1 MTSEIMSPRNSAE
14 PEHSSSRR
22 GDAGAA
28 SPTDDVDR
36 SNDADATH
44 LHTQRGVK
52 RSRDDEDQS
61 DAGPVS
67 ARARGSASSEAG
79 SGAADTA
86 DGATSEVKGATP
98 VVHSSRD
105 PNEDKVAPGSAPY
118 WPGYM
123 NSVFGKN
130 GGPVPR
136 NLPVKRYDGEPLTR
150 ADLQHAVLCHIF
162 GDTQRVFT
170 NPRPGTLD
178 LEGQERPFVTPMFP
192 YGMAP
197 TCARPSDE
205 SAEEHEAYQTRLRAW
220 QEASEGGDE
229 ERRKR
234 GLPCPGDKL
243 LTFKELYLE
252 ALLSSS
258 RCTKTMRDKLLA
270 EEEYAEDFG
279 KVNLLVNV
287 GRINTTLAFYPEM
300 KTVLRSYHPL
310 ASLQKCENTRRNM
323 QDAPRMKSLLKA
335 SLIETEKPGPAGTN
349 NATAANALAKAAS
362 SSHPA
367 QGEEIGEVASN
378 FTELI
383 AKRRR
388 LTKYAARKQEL
399 GETREPIHPITSVIN
414 MVFLLLNHA
423 PDITAMHFAAPHD
436 LYTLFFPHGDYP
448 VPARERARVF
458 LWLVWHYL
466 ERHEY
471 VPPDQQPPNPFDD
484 DFSRKS
490 AADAATAYAGLSKE
504 EQDRISA
511 EGLWRGIKNPA
522 YDPASQR
529 RDEQKVALASA
540 QVALTAGKRD
550 TVREQLR
557 KAGVPLGAASKNVE
571 KADPDAKESE
581 VDEFPPSSTWED
593 ALVPLP
599 EEYLHRL
606 LAPKLSVVSIAES
619 AKENVDAQ
627 DEIDWALEVRQD
639 RSAFLLKVQ
648 QEEQLKATGG
658 LEYSMTEDYGRVES
672 PMDTDPGTD
681 AKGPRSSLPSRGGG
695 KGLRG
700 KPKGRVPNTTGGG
713 SAYPLANI
721 LAAAKDQSLAHARRE
736 STTPAQGTG
745 DANANEPVGQSAA
758 SGPTGGT
765 ERAHVKGRTA
775 RQLPRPP
782 HLWGLDLSVPAA
794 PNGIARNRN
803 MSSAAHFAAQAAAL
817 SLPRTSWRRILER
830 ARRGVGDASYESGD
844 EAVYEEE
851 AKDERPRGEISR
863 ILRCLRDTRTLRGQL
878 QVPANYPYPK
888 ESDQAEDGQGL
899 SSADPPFPSVLAVG
913 RAQPAAR
920 ASDEEMNAD
929 LGEDEDEEE
938 EEEDEIIDDDDE
950 L

>member
-1 MTSEIMSPRNSAE
+1 MSTRDNAE
-14 PEHSSSRR
+14 PDHSSSRR
-22 GDAGAA
+22 GDARAA
-28 SPTDDVDR
+28 SPTDDVDH

-44 LHTQRGVK
+44 VHTQRGVK
-52 RSRDDEDQS
+52 RSRGDEDQP
-61 DAGPVS
+61 DAGPLS

-79 SGAADTA
+79 SGVADTA
-86 DGATSEVKGATP
+86 EGATSEVKGATP

-205 SAEEHEAYQTRLRAW
+205 SAEEHEAYLTRLRAW

-349 NATAANALAKAAS
+349 NATAANA
-362 SSHPA
+362 
-367 QGEEIGEVASN
+367 
-378 FTELI
+378 
-383 AKRRR
+383 
-388 LTKYAARKQEL
+388 
-399 GETREPIHPITSVIN
+399 VIN

-423 PDITAMHFAAPHD
+423 PDITAMHFVAPHD

-458 LWLVWHYL
+458 LWLLWHYL

-511 EGLWRGIKNPA
+511 EGLWRGIKNPE

-529 RDEQKVALASA
+529 RDEQKVALAGA

-550 TVREQLR
+550 TAREQLR
-557 KAGVPLGAASKNVE
+557 KAGVSLGAATKNVE

-581 VDEFPPSSTWED
+581 GDEFPPSSTWED

-658 LEYSMTEDYGRVES
+658 LEYSMTEDYGRVDS

-745 DANANEPVGQSAA
+745 DANANEPAGQSSA

-765 ERAHVKGRTA
+765 ERAHAKGRPA

-817 SLPRTSWRRILER
+817 SLPRTAWRRILER

-851 AKDERPRGEISR
+851 AKDERPRGEIVETHPGARSTG
-863 ILRCLRDTRTLRGQL
+863 C
-878 QVPANYPYPK
+878 
-888 ESDQAEDGQGL
+888 
-899 SSADPPFPSVLAVG
+899 G
-913 RAQPAAR
+913 RR
-920 ASDEEMNAD
+920 
-929 LGEDEDEEE
+929 
-938 EEEDEIIDDDDE
+938 
-950 L
+950 